1 MMLTTDLYTK
11 LLDAMSDAP
20 DAATALRQ
28 VDAFRRLFAGPGT
41 FSIQLNVTTRNDPK
55 NEILL
60 QRYYSSHA
68 SNFPVKGRKHKTLTP
83 WTKTLFVDG
92 DIFVAEG
99 EEALSQTFDDYPEM
113 RALGLNTVINVPL
126 LKDRL
131 CYATFNV
138 FGKRGRWQADEIS
151 AMRLLALTATR
162 WVTPIADLSYVFDTA
177 LPASLTTA

>member
-1 MMLTTDLYTK
+1 MLTTDLCTK

-20 DAATALRQ
+20 DAAAALRQ

-41 FSIQLNVTTRNDPK
+41 FSIQLNVTTRSDPK

-68 SNFPVKGRKHKTLTP
+68 SNFPVDGRKRKTLTP
-83 WTKTLFVDG
+83 WTQKLFIDC

-99 EEALSQTFDDYPEM
+99 EEALSQTFDDYSQM
-113 RALGLNTVINVPL
+113 RALGMNTVINVPL

-138 FGKRGRWQADEIS
+138 FGTRGRWQADEIS
-151 AMRLLALTATR
+151 AVRLLALTATP
-162 WVTPIADLSYVFDTA
+162 WVTPIGDLSYSFDTV
-177 LPASLTTA
+177 LPASMTTA